1 MKLEQLSLREK
12 IYRQSQQVILNNQQ
26 RGGGYVAC
34 PNMPDYAFSWFR
46 DGAFIAYALTVDGLL
61 APIRTPNSL
70 AAQWDSG
77 WEFHDWCARMVNDRA
92 EALERC
98 IERAARGEPLVIA
111 DTLHARY
118 TTNGASGPNDWPE
131 FQLDGPAIWLWSLA
145 KYVEVCRLRPLPA
158 AWEAAVDLVAS
169 YLAALWQSPCYDCWE
184 ERGDD
189 VHVSTL
195 SAIYA
200 GLGAAQALVPRLDF
214 VSTRQAIRAVI
225 LTQGL
230 TPGGELAKSL
240 GLDQVD
246 ANLLLATLPGFGLLA
261 PDDPLMERTVARIER
276 DLLADGHG
284 VHRHVE
290 DTYYG
295 GGAWVLLGLW
305 LAWYDQQ
312 IGRNDRA
319 RKLRDWGE
327 AHADSEGNLPE
338 QVNDVML
345 SSCYYAGWVEQR
357 GEIACPLLW
366 THAKYLIV
374 YHGLFDVDKHRPPP
388 QMPHRGG

>member
-1 MKLEQLSLREK
+1 MNLEQVGLREK
-12 IYRQSQQVILNNQQ
+12 IYRRSQQVILENQQ
-26 RGGGYVAC
+26 PGGGYIAC

-46 DGAFIAYALTVDGLL
+46 DGAFIAYALTIDGLL
-61 APIRTPNSL
+61 SPIQRPNEM
-70 AAQWDSG
+70 AAQWDSAMH
-77 WEFHDWCARMVNDRA
+77 FHDWCARAVNSRA
-92 EALERC
+92 DALERS
-98 IERAARGEPLVIA
+98 IERAAHGEPLVIA

-118 TTNGASGPNDWPE
+118 TADGAPGPDGWPE

-145 KYVEVCRLRPLPA
+145 KYVEVCRLRPLPVI
-158 AWEAAVDLVAS
+158 WEAAVDLTAR
-169 YLAALWQSPCYDCWE
+169 YLAALWRTPCYDCWE
-184 ERGDD
+184 ERGDA

-195 SAIYA
+195 AAIYA

-214 VSTRQAIRAVI
+214 APTRQAIRRLI

-240 GLDQVD
+240 GLDMVD
-246 ANLLLATLPGFGLLA
+246 ANLLLAALPDFGLLA
-261 PDDPLMERTVARIER
+261 PDDPLMVRTVARIER

-312 IGRNDRA
+312 IGRDDQA
-319 RKLRDWGE
+319 RSLTDWAE
-327 AHADSEGNLPE
+327 AHADPEGNLPE
-338 QVNDVML
+338 QVSDAML
-345 SSCYYAGWVEQR
+345 DSSYYAGWVEQR
-357 GEIACPLLW
+357 GEIASPLLW
-366 THAKYLIV
+366 THAKFLLV
-374 YHGLFDVDKHRPPP
+374 YH
-388 QMPHRGG
+388 QMNRAVEHNA